1 MRDATDAAAFLT
13 NRRTFLAGTAAL
25 PLAGVFPAG
34 AAAQQTWPT
43 RNVTMI
49 VPFPPG
55 GLADL
60 AARPVAQALD
70 KVLGHTFVVDN
81 RSGAGG
87 ALGAGVVAK
96 ADADGYT
103 VLVTLNSIVV
113 SPESDR
119 LFNRTPIY
127 EVSQLSPVAQI
138 ISDPNV
144 IAVEASSPW
153 KTIQDLVADA
163 KKRPGQITYSSSGN
177 YGAAHLSMEMF
188 ARAADIKLQ
197 HVPYRGAGPAITGLI
212 GSQVNATSTTVGT
225 IISQIE
231 AGKIRVLA
239 AMSDKRIDNLP
250 NVPTLKEAAIPLS
263 FYVWA
268 GMFVPKATP
277 EAVVTRLRGAMRT
290 VLTDPA
296 VASIFT
302 KAGTKVAFLDAADF
316 TRVVNED
323 HARLAKVVK
332 DIGKL
337 E

>member
-1 MRDATDAAAFLT
+1 MRDKTDAMTLSIS
-13 NRRTFLAGTAAL
+13 RRTFVGGVAAL
-25 PLAGVFPAG
+25 PLAGAMSSGAG
-34 AAAQQTWPT
+34 AQAAWPT

-70 KVLGHTFVVDN
+70 KVLGHAFVVDN
-81 RSGAGG
+81 RAGAGG

-96 ADADGYT
+96 ADPDGYT
-103 VLVTLNSIVV
+103 TLVTLNSLVV

-127 EVSQLSPVAQI
+127 EVPQLTPVAQI

-153 KTIQDLVADA
+153 KTVKDFIEDA

-188 ARAADIKLQ
+188 ARDTGIKLQ

-212 GSQVNATSTTVGT
+212 GGQVGATSTTVGT

-250 NVPTLKEAAIPLS
+250 NVPTLKEAGVPLS

-296 VASIFT
+296 VTAIYT
-302 KAGTKVAFLDAADF
+302 KAGTKVAYLDAPDFAKVVAADH
-316 TRVVNED
+316 T
-323 HARLAKVVK
+323 RLAKVVK

-337 E
+337 D